1 MKTLIKFLLLVTAA
15 SIINTGHSAETE
27 KNKNTDGIEQAKK
40 EHWAKSQ
47 TPSLDL
53 EPEAPDNIIQAG
65 TFSISS
71 PTIVSADDKKYT
83 VTLYSNQSPV
93 PMQKIHSWTAHIE
106 KQGKPVGNA
115 KIYIHGGM
123 PAHRH
128 GFPTKPR
135 VQKYLGNGD
144 YLIEGVKFS
153 MIGEWEMRINIKE
166 PGQRDRAVF
175 RIKLPQ

>member
-1 MKTLIKFLLLVTAA
+1 MKTLIKFVLLVTAV
-15 SIINTGHSAETE
+15 SVINICQAAETE
-27 KNKNTDGIEQAKK
+27 KAKSTEGVEQAKK
-40 EHWAKSQ
+40 ERWAKNQ

-53 EPEAPDNIIQAG
+53 EPEAPDNIIQSGA
-65 TFSISS
+65 FSKAS

-83 VTLYSNQSPV
+83 VTLYSNQTPI
-93 PMQKIHSWTAHIE
+93 PMQAIHSWTVHIE
-106 KQGKPVGNA
+106 KEGKPVENA

-135 VQKYLGNGD
+135 VNKYLGKGD

-166 PGQRDRAVF
+166 PGKRDRAVF